1 MESLTVLYED
11 NDITVFVKPYGIS
24 SEGKSPNITELLQA
38 YWHDEASY
46 IGLIHRL
53 DTTTIGV
60 MVAAKNK
67 YAASEL
73 SKQIVDGKFHKKY
86 LAAVEG
92 SPNEN
97 DNWQDYLFKDS
108 RKNKVYVVKNA
119 RKGAKEAKLAYQVVD
134 RIQIDKGV
142 RTLVKVE
149 LFTGRT
155 HQIRVQFASR
165 GYPLMGDG
173 KYGSKD
179 NKTKNALCSVEIR
192 FFHPRTKKELV
203 FNYLPKGHPWDL
215 FTKLTA
221 K

>member
-1 MESLTVLYED
+1 MELTILYED
-11 NDITVFVKPYGIS
+11 SDIIVFIKPYGIS
-24 SEGKSPNITELLQA
+24 SEGKDSNITELLQNYWKNKEA
-38 YWHDEASY
+38 YVG
-46 IGLIHRL
+46 IVHRL

-67 YAASEL
+67 AAAAEL
-73 SKQIVDGKFHKKY
+73 SKQITEGNFHKKY

-92 SPNEN
+92 SPIEA

-119 RKGAKEAKLAYQVVD
+119 RKGAKEAKLSYQVLARVTT
-134 RIQIDKGV
+134 DKGV
-142 RTLVKVE
+142 RTLVEIE

-179 NKTKNALCSVEIR
+179 NKTKNALCSVEICLI
-192 FFHPRTKKELV
+192 HPHSKQEMT

-215 FTKLTA
+215 FTKLA
-221 K
+221 IK

>member
-1 MESLTVLYED
+1 MELIILYED
-11 NDITVFVKPYGIS
+11 SDIIVFVKPYGIS
-24 SEGKSPNITELLQA
+24 SEGKSPNITEMLQDHWQNKEA
-38 YWHDEASY
+38 YVG
-46 IGLIHRL
+46 IVHRL

-67 YAASEL
+67 AAAAEI
-73 SKQIVDGKFHKKY
+73 SKQITEGNFHKKY

-92 SPNEN
+92 SPLKE

-119 RKGAKEAKLAYQVVD
+119 RKGAKEAKLAYRVLASATT
-134 RIQIDKGV
+134 DKGV
-142 RTLVKVE
+142 RTLAEIE

-165 GYPLMGDG
+165 GFPLMGDG

-203 FNYLPKGHPWDL
+203 FNYSPSGYPWEL
-215 FTKLTA
+215 FA
-221 K
+221 